1 MLDHNAQKRPD
12 SIAIYCDGRQHTF
25 KEHHENAQR
34 LAAALLELGCQEG
47 ERVAIISRNSVEYLE
62 LYAAC
67 ALAGIIL
74 VPVNFRL
81 SDREVGWVCENTQ
94 PRVFFYTPE
103 YEEARNFL
111 SDGFPCIQNFICIDE
126 APGRDTRFAE
136 LRNSVSNCQLD
147 YRANEQDA
155 ACIVHTSGTTGKA
168 KGAVLGQGGLYAVA
182 NAIAT
187 DAAIEETDVGLVMQP
202 LFHVGARFLQLAH
215 HARGAAIRLEREFE
229 PTRVWKILAKK
240 QVTTI
245 QVVPTML
252 AVLLEQYQGD
262 YPSTSLNTIFYSTAP
277 IANNLLRKGLSVFG
291 QVFLQQYGSTE
302 AGQVTS
308 LAKSLHMTEG
318 NDQEQAWLQSAGQV
332 NKGVEMQIIDGD
344 NRPVSAG
351 EVGEICVK
359 NPWLFLGYW
368 NDKNSTRA
376 AMLNGYLRMGDMGYL
391 DERGFLYIV
400 DRKKD
405 MIISGGENIYPREVE
420 LALEKHQAVSEV
432 AVIGIPD
439 ERWGE
444 SVLAVV
450 VCREEA
456 KVGESELIAHCQA
469 HIASYKKP
477 RKVLFVDALPRNSMG
492 KVDKPAI
499 RAPWWSHRPGQ
510 LV

>member
-1 MLDHNAQKRPD
+1 MLAQNAEKRPD
-12 SIAIYCDGRQHTF
+12 SVAIYCDGRQYTF
-25 KEHHENAQR
+25 KEHHDNAR
-34 LAAALLELGCQEG
+34 LLAVALKGLGCQEG
-47 ERVAIISRNSVEYLE
+47 DRVAIMSRNSVEYLE

-67 ALAGIIL
+67 ALAGIIM

-81 SDREVGWVCENTQ
+81 SDAEVGWICENTQ
-94 PRVFFYTPE
+94 PRVVFYTPE
-103 YEEARNFL
+103 YQQTRNFL
-111 SDGFPCIQNFICIDE
+111 SQGHQYIRNFICIDE
-126 APGRDTRFAE
+126 APGTDTRFAE
-136 LRNSVSNCQLD
+136 LRNAAPGYQLD
-147 YRANEQDA
+147 YRAKERDA

-168 KGAVLGQGGLYAVA
+168 KGAVLGQGGLFAVA
-182 NAIAT
+182 NAIAS

-215 HARGAAIRLEREFE
+215 HARGAAIRLESAFE
-229 PTRVWKILAKK
+229 PATVWKILAEK

-245 QVVPTML
+245 QLVPTML
-252 AVLLEQYQGD
+252 AILLEQYSDD
-262 YPSTSLNTIFYSTAP
+262 YPQTSLKTIFYSTAP
-277 IANNLLRKGLSVFG
+277 IANELLRKGLSVFG

-308 LAKSLHMTEG
+308 LAKSLHLAEG
-318 NDQEQAWLQSAGQV
+318 NEQEQAWLQSAGQV
-332 NKGVEMQIIDGD
+332 NQGVNVQIIDAND
-344 NRPVSAG
+344 RPVVAG
-351 EVGEICVK
+351 EIGEICVK

-368 NDKNSTRA
+368 NNKEATKA
-376 AMLNGYLRMGDMGYL
+376 ALTKEYLHMGDMGYL
-391 DERGFLYIV
+391 DEQGFLFIV

-420 LALEKHQAVSEV
+420 LALEIHPAVSEV

-439 ERWGE
+439 PRWGE

-450 VCREEA
+450 VRKERA
-456 KVGESELIAHCQA
+456 AVSESELVAHCQA

-477 RKVLFVDALPRNSMG
+477 RKVQFVDALPRNSMG

>member
-1 MLDHNAQKRPD
+1 
-12 SIAIYCDGRQHTF
+12 
-25 KEHHENAQR
+25 
-34 LAAALLELGCQEG
+34 
-47 ERVAIISRNSVEYLE
+47 
-62 LYAAC
+62 
-67 ALAGIIL
+67 
-74 VPVNFRL
+74 
-81 SDREVGWVCENTQ
+81 
-94 PRVFFYTPE
+94 
-103 YEEARNFL
+103 
-111 SDGFPCIQNFICIDE
+111 
-126 APGRDTRFAE
+126 
-136 LRNSVSNCQLD
+136 
-147 YRANEQDA
+147 
-155 ACIVHTSGTTGKA
+155 
-168 KGAVLGQGGLYAVA
+168 
-182 NAIAT
+182 
-187 DAAIEETDVGLVMQP
+187 
-202 LFHVGARFLQLAH
+202 
-215 HARGAAIRLEREFE
+215 
-229 PTRVWKILAKK
+229 
-240 QVTTI
+240 
-245 QVVPTML
+245 
-252 AVLLEQYQGD
+252 
-262 YPSTSLNTIFYSTAP
+262 
-277 IANNLLRKGLSVFG
+277 
-291 QVFLQQYGSTE
+291 
-302 AGQVTS
+302 
-308 LAKSLHMTEG
+308 MTEG

-344 NRPVSAG
+344 NRPVSPG

-368 NDKNSTRA
+368 NDKNSTRS